1 MLVFRL
7 IAHTVHQW
15 VPAVTDLLK
24 YVSPLYVSMYLT
36 VEFWD
41 SDLNTSSYLPVFLCY
56 FFVLGSEGSVFRKK
70 KSNSIAVA
78 DLHCRELA
86 FQRGSPTLPR
96 HSYSVVSHVCIHS
109 RFLLKKHLCCPV

>member
-41 SDLNTSSYLPVFLCY
+41 SDLNTSSYLPVLAEIYKPDGNIHPSRSFVPICARGLFLA
-56 FFVLGSEGSVFRKK
+56 VQVSQTLLIQGGRRKGT
-70 KSNSIAVA
+70 A
-78 DLHCRELA
+78 D
-86 FQRGSPTLPR
+86 S
-96 HSYSVVSHVCIHS
+96 
-109 RFLLKKHLCCPV
+109 